1 MTTSYPFVN
10 IYIILALFFATP
22 TQWTHYYCHVSFK
35 SNTYQSAGMQ
45 NSSGSNYIPSCTETH
60 QPHHGNQPKQQM
72 NHHQCTPG
80 VHPYASQRASDST
93 SVEMTARQHIPQQS
107 ITAYPHRVTLT
118 DGHINS
124 DRHTLQQ
131 AVPLTPQRSSSLQ
144 SLHDQPYLLQHS
156 APNKQQLTQHERRS
170 IDHLHVARTTGSPTR
185 SESSAVQKNS
195 HRRSSLIFYN
205 SRRASCGAAPSTL
218 KA

>member
-1 MTTSYPFVN
+1 MLKPMTNDHY
-10 IYIILALFFATP
+10 TP
-22 TQWTHYYCHVSFK
+22 PRNDSIQPVSFP
-35 SNTYQSAGMQ
+35 NTYQSSVMQ

-80 VHPYASQRASDST
+80 VHPHASQRANDST
-93 SVEMTARQHIPQQS
+93 SDEMTARQHIPLQS
-107 ITAYPHRVTLT
+107 NTAYPHGVTVT

-124 DRHTLQQ
+124 DRHTHQQ
-131 AVPLTPQRSSSLQ
+131 AVPLNPQRSSSLQ
-144 SLHDQPYLLQHS
+144 SLHVVQQNVPDQPYLLQNS
-156 APNKQQLTQHERRS
+156 VPNKLQLNQHERRS
-170 IDHLHVARTTGSPTR
+170 IDHPQVARTTGSPTR

-205 SRRASCGAAPSTL
+205 SRRASCCAAPSTL